1 MISGKI
7 FIKLLAI
14 DFGQKR
20 IGLAV
25 SDPFRMFAT
34 PLTTLK
40 NNSDFWDNLKK
51 IIDENMIR
59 MIILGYPLK
68 ENGEKSDSTL
78 AVEKFKR
85 ELEKKTKLEVI
96 LFDERYSSEIAKER
110 IIESVKSKKKRRS
123 KELVDMYAAAVILE
137 DYMKENSS

>member
-1 MISGKI
+1 MNPKKT
-7 FIKLLAI
+7 FIKLLSI
-14 DFGQKR
+14 DFGKKR

-34 PLTTLK
+34 PLTTLQ
-40 NNSDFWDNLKK
+40 NDADFWRNLKE
-51 IIDENMIR
+51 IIDENMIG

-78 AVEKFKR
+78 AVEKFKK
-85 ELEKKTKLEVI
+85 ELEKKIKLEVI
-96 LFDERYSSEIAKER
+96 LYDERYSSEIAKER
-110 IIESVKSKKKRRS
+110 IIQAVKSKKKRRS

-137 DYMKENSS
+137 DYMNENK

>member
-1 MISGKI
+1 VIPEKT

-14 DFGQKR
+14 DFGKKR

-34 PLTTLK
+34 PFTTLK
-40 NNSDFWDNLKK
+40 NDSDFWENLKK
-51 IIDENMIR
+51 IIDENMIGT
-59 MIILGYPLK
+59 IILGYPLR
-68 ENGEKSDSTL
+68 ENGEKSESTL
-78 AVEKFKR
+78 AVEKFKK
-85 ELEKKTKLEVI
+85 ELEKKIKLEVI

-123 KELVDMYAAAVILE
+123 KELIDMYAAAVILE
-137 DYMKENSS
+137 DYMKENNS

>member
-1 MISGKI
+1 MIRRPPRSTL
-7 FIKLLAI
+7 F
-14 DFGQKR
+14 
-20 IGLAV
+20 
-25 SDPFRMFAT
+25 PY
-34 PLTTLK
+34 TTLFR
-40 NNSDFWDNLKK
+40 S
-51 IIDENMIR
+51 
-59 MIILGYPLK
+59 ILGYPLK